1 MMAAALLAVDPC
13 GLGGAVLRG
22 PPGPARD
29 GWLDELRSLLPPA
42 APFRRVPLAIG
53 EDRLLGGLDLAATL
67 SAGRPL
73 EQRGVLAEA
82 HGGVVLLASAE
93 RIGSAVAARIV
104 AVLDRGEIIA
114 EREGLTLRS
123 PAEIGVI
130 ALDEAAGPDE
140 SVPAALLD
148 RLAFLLDP
156 RAATDDQLEAGDV
169 LAGDVAAARLLLAE
183 VDVSEEVV
191 AALCQ
196 AALSLGVASLR
207 APLLALRAARAAA
220 ALAGRTVVEAE
231 DAALGAE
238 LVLAPRA
245 TKVPYIDNE
254 AEPEPPPAEPPEQE
268 PEDRDDRA
276 GTGQVDDLVL
286 QAALAAL
293 PPGLLAQLA
302 AGESRAAT
310 AAGKSGVAGRS
321 GARGRPAG
329 IRAGDPRQG
338 KRLALLDT
346 MRAAVPFQR
355 LRGGGERF
363 RIQAGDLRVVH
374 RKPRSSTTTIFVVDA
389 SGSQALGRLAE
400 AKGAVQQLLAEC
412 YVRRDEVALIAF
424 RGRGAEVLLPPT
436 RSLVRAKRSLA
447 GLPGGGG
454 TPLASGLE
462 LGCTLADSV
471 KRRGGTPAL
480 VVLTDGAANVGRDG
494 QGGRAAAERD
504 AQAAAKRLKLAAH
517 RAILV
522 DSSFRPAPASRKLA
536 IEMGARYV
544 ALPLAGAA
552 TISGLVRE

>member
-67 SAGRPL
+67 SAGRPKA
-73 EQRGVLAEA
+73 QRGVLAEA

-148 RLAFLLDP
+148 RLAFLFDP
-156 RAATDDQLEAGDV
+156 RAATDDQVEVGDV
-169 LAGDVAAARLLLAE
+169 MAGGVAAARLLLAE

-207 APLLALRAARAAA
+207 APLLALRAAKAAA

-231 DAALGAE
+231 DAALGAR

-245 TKVPYIDNE
+245 ARVPYIE
-254 AEPEPPPAEPPEQE
+254 EESEPEPPPEQK

-355 LRGGGERF
+355 LRGGGERL

-462 LGCTLADSV
+462 LGCTLADSI

-536 IEMGARYV
+536 MEMGARYV

-552 TISGLVRE
+552 AISGLVRE

>member
-1 MMAAALLAVDPC
+1 MMAAALLAVDPF

-29 GWLDELRSLLPPA
+29 AWLDELRSLLPPG

-67 SAGRPL
+67 SAGRPRA
-73 EQRGVLAEA
+73 QRGVLAEA

-140 SVPAALLD
+140 SVSAALLD
-148 RLAFLLDP
+148 RLAFLFDP
-156 RAATDDQLEAGDV
+156 RAATDDQVEAGDV
-169 LAGDVAAARLLLAE
+169 MAGGVAAARLLLAE

-196 AALSLGVASLR
+196 AALSLGVVSLR
-207 APLLALRAARAAA
+207 APLLALRAAKAAA

-231 DAALGAE
+231 DAALGAQ

-245 TKVPYIDNE
+245 TKVPYIEDE
-254 AEPEPPPAEPPEQE
+254 AEPEPPPPEPPEQK

-293 PPGLLAQLA
+293 PAGLLAQLA

-310 AAGKSGVAGRS
+310 AAGKSGAAGRS

-355 LRGGGERF
+355 LRGGGERL

-552 TISGLVRE
+552 AISGLVRE